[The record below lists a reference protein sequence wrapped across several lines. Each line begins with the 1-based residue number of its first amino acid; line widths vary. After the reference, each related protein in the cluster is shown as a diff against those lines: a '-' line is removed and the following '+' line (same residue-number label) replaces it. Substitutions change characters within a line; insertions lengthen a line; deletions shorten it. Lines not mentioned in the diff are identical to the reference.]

1 MLSLSMH
8 FPNYQCSFCL
18 PWFSFEFSLSHS
30 RSRCVFAAQST
41 GVALFTIGASFSLRS
56 ISGLFVDATRA
67 LLYVADAAQSRVC
80 IFAAGSSSSSS
91 SSSVSKSS
99 KKSAAKAALDLE
111 HAFAFQGVLHRDHA
125 AELGALQ
132 PQGVAASGAV
142 VCVADAARHQVL
154 VWTWPQ

>member
-1 MLSLSMH
+1 MH
-8 FPNYQCSFCL
+8 FLLSIFFFAPG
-18 PWFSFEFSLSHS
+18 SHS
-30 RSRCVFAAQST
+30 HCVPSCPFFFCAPAQST

-56 ISGLFVDATRA
+56 ISGLFVDSARA

-80 IFAAGSSSSSS
+80 VFAAGSSSSSS
-91 SSSVSKSS
+91 SSAAAASSSKSS

-111 HAFAFQGVLHRDHA
+111 QAFAFQGVLHRDHA

-132 PQGVAASGAV
+132 PQGVAASGAL

>member
-1 MLSLSMH
+1 MNVL
-8 FPNYQCSFCL
+8 FRT
-18 PWFSFEFSLSHS
+18 WFSFSHCDPLHS
-30 RSRCVFAAQST
+30 VCAPAQST

-56 ISGLFVDATRA
+56 ISGLFVDAARA

-80 IFAAGSSSSSS
+80 VFAAGSSSSSS
-91 SSSVSKSS
+91 AAAASTSKSS

-111 HAFAFQGVLHRDHA
+111 QAFAFQGVLHRDHA

-132 PQGVAASGAV
+132 PQGVAASGAL

>member
-1 MLSLSMH
+1 M
-8 FPNYQCSFCL
+8 
-18 PWFSFEFSLSHS
+18 
-30 RSRCVFAAQST
+30 RFAAQST

-56 ISGLFVDATRA
+56 ISGLFVDSARA

-80 IFAAGSSSSSS
+80 VFAAGSSSSSS
-91 SSSVSKSS
+91 AAAASTSKSS

-111 HAFAFQGVLHRDHA
+111 QAFAFQGVLHRDHA

-132 PQGVAASGAV
+132 PQGVAASGAL